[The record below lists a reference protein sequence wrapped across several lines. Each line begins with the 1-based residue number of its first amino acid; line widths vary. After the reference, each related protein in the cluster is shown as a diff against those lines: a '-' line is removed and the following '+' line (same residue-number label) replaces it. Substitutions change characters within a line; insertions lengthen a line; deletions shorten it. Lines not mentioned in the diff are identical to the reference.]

1 MRGSVVNRGNTWSY
15 VVDIGRDPMSGRRR
29 QTWKGGFPTKRE
41 AERGLGRAFA
51 AVGAAQ
57 VPDAGRLT
65 VGTYFDQW
73 LAGHAPS
80 LKPVDGEELPRGRL
94 PARRAANS
102 RGVGTRSAWSG
113 PIKA

>member
-1 MRGSVVNRGNTWSY
+1 MRGSVVNRGNTWRY

-41 AERGLGRAFA
+41 AERGLGRALA

-65 VGTYFDQW
+65 VGAYFDQW

-94 PARRAANS
+94 PARRARLPA
-102 RGVGTRSAWSG
+102 
-113 PIKA
+113 